1 LRKTLRPLCEIIEAT
16 YLKIMSLK
24 NQNPTQTKA
33 WKKLQ
38 KAHQEFKEI
47 EMKSLFLSDKTRKE
61 KYTLGHN
68 NFTVDF
74 SKNRISDEVLST
86 LFELAKEVDLKNAIE
101 KMFSGA
107 IINET
112 ENRAV
117 LHTALRNKSGNP
129 VFVDG
134 KNIMVDIEETLQKIE
149 TFSEQIISGKH
160 KGYTGEAITD
170 VVNIGIGGSDLGP
183 RMVVDS
189 LQYYKNHLH
198 THFISNVDGDHVF
211 ETIKN
216 LNPETT
222 LFVIVSKTFTTQET
236 LTNAETVKKWFLSKG
251 ATQADIQH
259 NFVAVS
265 TNLASVIN
273 FGIAEDNIFTMWN
286 WVGGRYSLWSA
297 VGLSVSL
304 ALGFEHFNQLL
315 TGAFKMDEHFKTAD
329 FDKNIPVT
337 LALISI
343 WYNNFFETESEVV
356 IPFSQ
361 YLTQLVP
368 YLQQLSMES
377 NGKSVDRDGHKTSY
391 QTGNII
397 WGNTGTNVQHAFMQL
412 IHQGTKLIPVD
423 FIGFSESLYG
433 NTDHHNKLMAN
444 FYAQAEALYLGK
456 TKAEVHLELKTANQ
470 KDKIEKLLPF
480 KVFEGNKPSN
490 ALLMDK
496 LTPENL
502 GGLIAMYEHKTFV
515 QGHIWNIYS
524 FDQFGVELGKELA
537 KKYL

>member
-1 LRKTLRPLCEIIEAT
+1 MTNSQRDGCEET
-16 YLKIMSLK
+16 
-24 NQNPTQTKA
+24 
-33 WKKLQ
+33 
-38 KAHQEFKEI
+38 
-47 EMKSLFLSDKTRKE
+47 LFLYDADRKE
-61 KYTLGHN
+61 KYTLRHN
-68 NFTVDF
+68 GLKLDF
-74 SKNRISDEVLST
+74 SKNRIDDTT
-86 LFELAKEVDLKNAIE
+86 LTSLLALANEVDLKDGID
-101 KMFSGA
+101 KMFSGDM
-107 IINET
+107 INTT

-129 VFVDG
+129 VLVDG
-134 KNIMVDIEETLQKIE
+134 KNIMEDVDETLQKIKE
-149 TFSEQIISGKH
+149 FSNKIISGQH
-160 KGYTGEAITD
+160 KGYSGKAITD

-183 RMVVDS
+183 RMVVDA
-189 LQYYKNHLH
+189 LQYYKNHLK
-198 THFISNVDGDHVF
+198 THFISNIDGDHVF

-216 LNPETT
+216 LNPKTT

-236 LTNAETVKKWFLSKG
+236 LTNAETVKKWFLSQG
-251 ATQADIQH
+251 ASQADIQH

-265 TNLASVIN
+265 TNLEKVID
-273 FGIAEDNIFTMWN
+273 FGIASENIFTMWN

-297 VGLSVSL
+297 VGLSISL
-304 ALGFEHFNQLL
+304 ALGYDNFDQLL
-315 TGAFKMDEHFKTAD
+315 TGAYQMDEHFRTTS

-337 LALISI
+337 LALLSI

-377 NGKSVDRDGHKTSY
+377 NGKSVDRNGEKVDY

-412 IHQGTKLIPVD
+412 VHQGTKLIPVD
-423 FIGFSESLYG
+423 FIGFSASLYG
-433 NTDHHNKLMAN
+433 NKDHHDKLMAN

-456 TKAEVHLELKTANQ
+456 SREDVHLELKIANQ
-470 KDKIEKLLPF
+470 QDKIAQLMPF
-480 KVFEGNKPSN
+480 KVFEGNRPSN
-490 ALLMDK
+490 ALLMEK
-496 LTPENL
+496 LNPKNL
-502 GGLIAMYEHKTFV
+502 GSLLAMYEHKTFV
-515 QGHIWNIYS
+515 QGYIWNIYS